1 MGKRDSKGNPIKGKQ
16 EHFTKLIRATME
28 TPAWRALPPTAQ
40 VLYIWLKL
48 EWRGPNANNNGK
60 LRLSVR
66 QAADRMGVMRDTAA
80 RAFHELQA
88 KGFIVM
94 TERACLGI
102 EGAARSP
109 AFEITELPLPHGQ
122 GRAGRKLFWDWRPGQ
137 DFPVMRA
144 GANNPEGRNG
154 KAKPCHE
161 NQDGTVIKIMT
172 KGKGA
177 S

>member
-1 MGKRDSKGNPIKGKQ
+1 MAKRDSKGNPITGKG

-28 TPAWRALPPTAQ
+28 TPAWRALPPIAQ
-40 VLYIWLKL
+40 ALYPWLRL
-48 EWRGPNANNNGK
+48 EWRGPDANNNGK

-66 QAADRMGVMRDTAA
+66 QAAIRMGVSRDTAA

-102 EGAARSP
+102 EGAAKSP
-109 AFEITELPLPHGQ
+109 AFEITELPLPHGG
-122 GRAGRKLFWDWRPGQ
+122 GREGRKLFKDWRPGQ

-161 NQDGTVIKIMT
+161 NQDGTVINIMT